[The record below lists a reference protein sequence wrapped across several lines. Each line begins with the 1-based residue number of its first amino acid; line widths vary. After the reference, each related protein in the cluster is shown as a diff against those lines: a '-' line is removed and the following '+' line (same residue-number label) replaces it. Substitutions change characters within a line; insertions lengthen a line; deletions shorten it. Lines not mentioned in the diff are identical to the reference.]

1 MTASNRRGGFATT
14 RWTTVTAAGGTSS
27 ARAAT
32 ALAELCEIY
41 WPPLYGYLRG
51 RGYRPEEAQDL
62 TQGFFARLLET
73 QAIRSADPARGRF
86 RAFLL
91 TALKR
96 YVINEYERSASA
108 RRGGRHVHFSLDF
121 DEAERAYRIDRRN
134 DDTPE
139 RVFDRKWA
147 AIALDRALHRLH
159 QEYEG
164 VGKGEMARVLLR
176 YLTETSDLPSY
187 REVAAQLQLTE
198 GAVKVAVH
206 RLRQRYGAIL
216 RLEIGETVIDAKEIE
231 SEMRELLRA
240 VSR

>member
-1 MTASNRRGGFATT
+1 VTHSNRRGAFATT
-14 RWTTVTAAGGTSS
+14 RWTTVNAAGHISS

-73 QAIRSADPARGRF
+73 RAIRAADPARGRF

-96 YVINEYERSASA
+96 YVINEYERTTST
-108 RRGGRHVHFSLDF
+108 RRGGRTVHFSLDF
-121 DEAERAYRIDRRN
+121 DEAERAYHIDRRD

-147 AIALDRALHRLH
+147 AIALDRALVRLRE
-159 QEYEG
+159 EYEAA
-164 VGKGEMARVLLR
+164 GKGDMAQLLLP
-176 YLTETSDLPSY
+176 YLTYTGDLPSY
-187 REVAAQLQLTE
+187 RDVAAQLQLTE

-206 RLRQRYGAIL
+206 RLRQRYGSIL
-216 RLEIGETVIDAKEIE
+216 RLEIAETVADTKEVE